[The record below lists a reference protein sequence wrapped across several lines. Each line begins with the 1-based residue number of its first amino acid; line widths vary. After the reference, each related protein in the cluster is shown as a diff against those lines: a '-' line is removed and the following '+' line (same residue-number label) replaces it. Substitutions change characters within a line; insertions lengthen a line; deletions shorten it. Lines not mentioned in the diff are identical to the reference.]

1 MPNRLARKTANFAG
15 KTNSQP
21 STPSLQQTLAK
32 AKSLQ
37 QMEAKAQADADAD
50 ADAWND
56 QVPAEPSQE
65 PTQEPTPSTSKA
77 LENPATI
84 KVCILGD

>member
-37 QMEAKAQADADAD
+37 QMEAKAQADADA
-50 ADAWND
+50 WND

>member
-1 MPNRLARKTANFAG
+1 
-15 KTNSQP
+15 
-21 STPSLQQTLAK
+21 
-32 AKSLQ
+32 
-37 QMEAKAQADADAD
+37 MEAKAQADADAD

-65 PTQEPTPSTSKA
+65 PTPSTSKA